1 MDTRQLLLTFIV
13 FTHSLMAAMWWVA
26 GSWMGLSRRASRQ
39 WMLAAL
45 ANGAALTVTTLGT
58 ASPSPTHDLSR
69 VVIAGS
75 LVVWG
80 AVSMRRGLGFFLKLS
95 QSNREHLALA
105 VAVVAFNVIV
115 CWPLEW
121 TATAMA
127 ASSLAMGWILGR
139 TAHEAYEPLK
149 IEFNRATAWTNAV
162 LAMLAVAVFVAAT
175 LSELQ
180 PGTFA
185 QWLDMPADDRL
196 VVTVLCSV
204 VLSILSAFVL
214 GYVVVMRLV
223 RRLEHLSHHDA
234 LTGLLNRRAIE
245 YLLDR
250 EDQRLQRFG
259 DPYSVLLIDIDHFK
273 RINDRLG
280 HAAGDAVLC
289 AVARTLQI
297 KAREVDR
304 VARYGGEE
312 FCVLLPHTLHEGA
325 LQAAE
330 RLREAVAQTSIPWND
345 ELISVSIST
354 GLACAAEAG
363 ESLQSLLTRTDEAL
377 YQAKGEGRNRVVAS
391 TASSRRNRQ
400 A

>member
-13 FTHSLMAAMWWVA
+13 FTHSLMATMWWVA
-26 GSWMGLSRRASRQ
+26 GAWMGLSRRASRQ
-39 WMLAAL
+39 WMLATL

-58 ASPSPTHDLSR
+58 TSPSPEHDLAR
-69 VVIAGS
+69 IVVAGS

-80 AVSMRRGLGFFLKLS
+80 AVCMRRGLGFFLKLS
-95 QSNREHLALA
+95 QSNREHLTLA
-105 VAVVAFNVIV
+105 TAVVAFNVIL
-115 CWPLEW
+115 CWPLGW
-121 TATAMA
+121 TATTMVV
-127 ASSLAMGWILGR
+127 SGLAMGWILGR
-139 TAHEAYEPLK
+139 TAQEAFEPLK
-149 IEFNRATAWTNAV
+149 IEFNRTTAWTNTV
-162 LAMLAVAVFVAAT
+162 LVTLAIAVFVGVT

-180 PGTFA
+180 PGAFTN
-185 QWLDMPADDRL
+185 WLDMPSDDRL
-196 VVTVLCSV
+196 LFTVLCSV

-363 ESLQSLLTRTDEAL
+363 ESLQSLLTRADEAL

-391 TASSRRNRQ
+391 TAAARRNRH